1 MKKILYSFL
10 LASGLGIL
18 YGAAPDCQ
26 YSFKFTNRA
35 TDQTDGVT
43 QISGA
48 NPAIAINNKDNACA
62 GWQLSYDSEGFS
74 AISLNLQSAPNVVN
88 APNVISQG
96 AWSTFSGTAVT
107 GSLPLTNISQGLYIG
122 YAYFPWIRVN
132 LTSLTGTGSINVKL
146 QGWKSVAYVA
156 GLSSGGGGGG
166 SGNCPGSGNAG
177 DIQKYVDSTHCGS
190 SALNDTGTNIVS
202 TEPIQSANGF
212 QSGNGST
219 PGLDSDLCGTAP
231 STPASGI
238 VYGFCNTSNIP
249 QWKDPIGN
257 IYEPVIGI
265 ANPSDSQY
273 VSYIDAA
280 GVAHRS
286 TPSGGGGGTA
296 PIDFFNWPLATEF
309 NGTFYVTNI
318 SGSNVSVIVTVST
331 VSGTGPA
338 SLSYLV
344 PAILI
349 YHSQWLYTTKQISS
363 TWSAAAGTIDVSFM
377 AINRDGNGGSN
388 YNISVYAGCSTP
400 GSTGSD
406 FTYGT
411 ASTVS
416 IATGSTTGVV
426 STYTAAGVNLPG
438 SCAASSPLQIWL
450 VRGAD
455 SNTSNLALYQIQAT
469 IRGN

>member
-96 AWSTFSGTAVT
+96 SWSTFSGTAVT

-286 TPSGGGGGTA
+286 TPSGGGGGTVLDTVRFQA
-296 PIDFFNWPLATEF
+296 C
-309 NGTFYVTNI
+309 GTNP
-318 SGSNVSVIVTVST
+318 
-331 VSGTGPA
+331 TGNPN
-338 SLSYLV
+338 
-344 PAILI
+344 
-349 YHSQWLYTTKQISS
+349 
-363 TWSAAAGTIDVSFM
+363 SFWEIM
-377 AINRDGNGGSN
+377 
-388 YNISVYAGCSTP
+388 
-400 GSTGSD
+400 
-406 FTYGT
+406 
-411 ASTVS
+411 
-416 IATGSTTGVV
+416 TTGVV
-426 STYTAAGVNLPG
+426 ANGFGGSATNPCGLIFNNSGTAEVRIYFPLSANWTSTISLTFETESVNSGVVNTLSVKTACAGNGGTWLGPTYNTAQTLNFTANASANVITTGTISTLTTTGCAAGNTLIIDIIKSDTNAAMSVVG
-438 SCAASSPLQIWL
+438 AIIAASH
-450 VRGAD
+450 
-455 SNTSNLALYQIQAT
+455 T
-469 IRGN
+469 